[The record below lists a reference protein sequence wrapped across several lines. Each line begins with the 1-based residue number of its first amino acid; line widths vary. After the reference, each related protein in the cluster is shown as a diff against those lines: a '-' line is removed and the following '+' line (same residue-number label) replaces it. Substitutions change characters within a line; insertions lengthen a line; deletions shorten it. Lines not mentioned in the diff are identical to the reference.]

1 MAQATENI
9 SRSVGVNGTN
19 RATDVVRIQAYLNIV
34 PPEQGGPAT
43 KLKQDGLFGPKT
55 KKAIEDFQRRH
66 FGRFDGR
73 VDPAKSTEQKL
84 IALEQ
89 DPTTRPAIH
98 VEPARRQAQ
107 IWMDAGRTA
116 VLRHID
122 AAGKVTSDLRS
133 DQRFAELFELAFRLN
148 LRGSGPTAP
157 SASQLIFVRQ
167 KFERAATLL
176 RQQIRPLL
184 IKFLAAEDELRA
196 PRLHRRPPLSIG
208 GTIILASFKF
218 TDFDPACGFGT
229 GPFTRAAMLLQAAFI
244 AADFSQATVTANE
257 LFIVSGF
264 SPADLAIRTS
274 GHFSFFCQGMAQ
286 GGTMPHPFRHA
297 PDAGG
302 GWNDQPGL
310 A

>member
-9 SRSVGVNGTN
+9 SSSVGVSGAN

-34 PPEQGGPAT
+34 LPAQGGPAT
-43 KLKQDGLFGPKT
+43 KLKQDGQFGPKT
-55 KKAIEDFQRRH
+55 KTAIEDFQRRH

-116 VLRHID
+116 ALRHID
-122 AAGKVTSDLRS
+122 AAGKVTLDPRS
-133 DQRFAELFELAFRLN
+133 DQRFADLFELAFRLN
-148 LRGSGPTAP
+148 LRGSGPSAP
-157 SASQLIFVRQ
+157 PARQLVFVRQ

-176 RQQIRPLL
+176 QQPIRPLL
-184 IKFLAAEDELRA
+184 IKFHAAEDELRP
-196 PRLHRRPPLSIG
+196 PRLNRRPPVSIG
-208 GTIILASFKF
+208 GTIILANFKF

-244 AADFSQATVTANE
+244 AADFSPTTVTANE

-274 GHFSFFCQGMAQ
+274 GHFSFFCQGMDA
-286 GGTMPHPFRHA
+286 GGALPRPFRHA
-297 PDAGG
+297 PEAVF